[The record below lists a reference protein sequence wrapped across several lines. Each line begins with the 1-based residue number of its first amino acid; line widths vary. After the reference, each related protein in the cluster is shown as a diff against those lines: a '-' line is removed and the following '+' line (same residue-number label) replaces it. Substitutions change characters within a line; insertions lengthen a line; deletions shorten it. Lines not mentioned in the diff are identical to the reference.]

1 MHHAIKYI
9 TMPDTLYSSPVE
21 SLNGT
26 VRVAGD
32 KSISHRAL
40 MFAALA
46 DGVSEVSN
54 FLHSSD
60 CLATMQ
66 ALSRLG
72 VRIESADDLIRV
84 YGCRDGLCAADR
96 VIDLGNSGT
105 SIRLLTGLL
114 AAKKI
119 SVTLSGD
126 ASLNRRPMRRVVDP
140 LLKMGAAIDTS
151 EHGTP
156 PVIIKPVEYLHG
168 VHTELKIASAQVKSA
183 LLLAGLDAHGETV
196 VVEPT
201 PSRDHSERMLSN
213 FGCRVE
219 RCGCTVRLIGGSRLE
234 ATRIDVPGDISS
246 ATFLMVAASIVPNS
260 DVVIE
265 NVGLNDTRSGA
276 MRILRRMGADIEIL
290 DRQIVCNEPVGDL
303 RVRFAKLTGI
313 DIPKHW
319 VPSSIDEFPALFV
332 AAACAEGYTQL
343 RGAEEL
349 RVKESDR
356 IEAMAAGL
364 RTCGITVE
372 VHRDGMTIEGGCLKG
387 GIVESFDDHRVAMA
401 FAVAGAVADDVI
413 SVQRCL
419 NIATSFPDFVAVAN
433 SIGLNL
439 SV

>member
-1 MHHAIKYI
+1 
-9 TMPDTLYSSPVE
+9 MPDTIYSSPAE

-46 DGVSEVSN
+46 DGISEVSN
-54 FLHSSD
+54 FLHSAD
-60 CLATMQ
+60 CLATMR

-72 VRIESADDLIRV
+72 VRIESADDLIKV
-84 YGCRDGLCAADR
+84 HGCRDQLHSDGQ

-114 AAKKI
+114 AGKKI
-119 SVTLSGD
+119 SLTLSGD

-140 LLKMGAAIDTS
+140 LLKMGADINTS
-151 EHGTP
+151 KHGTP
-156 PVIIKPVEYLHG
+156 PVIIKPAEHLQG
-168 VHTELKIASAQVKSA
+168 VHSELNIASAQVKSA

-201 PSRDHSERMLSN
+201 LSRDHSERMLSS
-213 FGCRVE
+213 FGYQVE
-219 RCGCTVRLIGGSRLE
+219 RRGLMVRLTGGSRLK
-234 ATRIDVPGDISS
+234 ATHISVPGDISS
-246 ATFLMVAASIVPNS
+246 ATFLIVAAAIVPNS
-260 DVVIE
+260 DIVIE

-276 MRILRRMGADIEIL
+276 IRILRSMGADIEIL
-290 DRQIVCNEPVGDL
+290 DWQIVCNEPVGNL
-303 RVRFAKLTGI
+303 RVRSTRLKGI
-313 DIPKHW
+313 DIPAHW
-319 VPSSIDEFPALFV
+319 VPSAIDEFPALFI
-332 AAACAEGYTQL
+332 AAACAEGYTHL

-356 IEAMAAGL
+356 IAAMAEGL
-364 RTCGITVE
+364 RSCGIVVE
-372 VHRDGMTIEGGCLKG
+372 VHHDGMTIAGGRLKG
-387 GIVESFDDHRVAMA
+387 GVVESFDDHRVAMA
-401 FAVAGAVADDVI
+401 FAVAGVVADDVI
-413 SVQRCL
+413 SVQRCQ
-419 NIATSFPDFVAVAN
+419 NIETSFPNFIATAN